1 MYDFWHFW
9 DQTTLGA
16 GDFSCAVSGFG
27 QVLKS
32 DPREKPNSEDVSACG
47 RRPTKLLVTPE
58 KKSLVPR
65 VGPNELF
72 VIERCPYYR
81 GVRKERL
88 DCITFFTFV
97 IFRLALE
104 ATPLQYK
111 FSWRVVYF
119 QQGLK
124 RAKRNDELKGKIQSK
139 LFKLNFFYS
148 QKIKINCT
156 INIWM
161 LFVTYHLLKGLCHC
175 WIVHFF
181 IDASCMSVLAAMK
194 LEKLLL
200 NGKITSILS
209 NVANN
214 LRQVCPSALPFVFVV
229 AFILSFN
236 VLGPVPR
243 KVVKFNQRLS

>member
-47 RRPTKLLVTPE
+47 GRPTKLLVTPE

-65 VGPNELF
+65 VGANELF

-124 RAKRNDELKGKIQSK
+124 RAKRNDELKGKIQSN

-161 LFVTYHLLKGLCHC
+161 LFVTY
-175 WIVHFF
+175 
-181 IDASCMSVLAAMK
+181 
-194 LEKLLL
+194 
-200 NGKITSILS
+200 
-209 NVANN
+209 
-214 LRQVCPSALPFVFVV
+214 
-229 AFILSFN
+229 
-236 VLGPVPR
+236 
-243 KVVKFNQRLS
+243 RL

>member
-1 MYDFWHFW
+1 MYNKHLD
-9 DQTTLGA
+9 
-16 GDFSCAVSGFG
+16 AVCYIS
-27 QVLKS
+27 S
-32 DPREKPNSEDVSACG
+32 
-47 RRPTKLLVTPE
+47 
-58 KKSLVPR
+58 
-65 VGPNELF
+65 
-72 VIERCPYYR
+72 
-81 GVRKERL
+81 
-88 DCITFFTFV
+88 
-97 IFRLALE
+97 
-104 ATPLQYK
+104 
-111 FSWRVVYF
+111 
-119 QQGLK
+119 
-124 RAKRNDELKGKIQSK
+124 
-139 LFKLNFFYS
+139 
-148 QKIKINCT
+148 
-156 INIWM
+156 
-161 LFVTYHLLKGLCHC
+161 LKGLCHC

>member
-1 MYDFWHFW
+1 M
-9 DQTTLGA
+9 
-16 GDFSCAVSGFG
+16 
-27 QVLKS
+27 
-32 DPREKPNSEDVSACG
+32 
-47 RRPTKLLVTPE
+47 
-58 KKSLVPR
+58 
-65 VGPNELF
+65 
-72 VIERCPYYR
+72 
-81 GVRKERL
+81 
-88 DCITFFTFV
+88 
-97 IFRLALE
+97 
-104 ATPLQYK
+104 
-111 FSWRVVYF
+111 YF

-124 RAKRNDELKGKIQSK
+124 RAKRNVELKGKIKSN

-214 LRQVCPSALPFVFVV
+214 LRPVCPSALPVVFVV